1 MPKVLILGGHG
12 DGLVAAQIVRDMQ
25 RSGQDIELAGFLN
38 DSIPQGGDIAGI
50 PVLGTIREW
59 NTFPS
64 DTMFHVALHKV
75 GQMRARVELIES
87 LGLPANRLASLV
99 HPSAQIADDAE
110 IGAGALIASFVT
122 CQPGV
127 TVGRYA
133 TVRAGANLGHDVRIA
148 DFAYVGPN
156 ATLCGRA
163 SAGKGSHV
171 APGAIVV
178 DGIALSDFALL
189 GAGGVAFRP
198 VGQDEVWMGNPAR
211 KVK

>member
-12 DGLVAAQIVRDMQ
+12 DGLVAAQVLRDMQ

-38 DSIPQGGDIAGI
+38 DRIPKGGEISSI
-50 PVLGTIREW
+50 PVLGTIPEW
-59 NTFPS
+59 EAFPL
-64 DTMFHVALHKV
+64 DTMFHIALHKV
-75 GQMRARVELIES
+75 GHMRARVDLIES
-87 LGLPANRLASLV
+87 LGIPANRLASLV
-99 HPSAQIADDAE
+99 HPSAQIADDVQ
-110 IGAGALIASFVT
+110 IGAGALIASYVT

-127 TVGRYA
+127 SVGIGA
-133 TVRAGANLGHDVRIA
+133 TVRAGANLGHDVHIA

-163 SAGKGSHV
+163 TTGKGSHV

-178 DGIALSDFALL
+178 DGVSLADFALL

-198 VGQDEVWMGNPAR
+198 MGEDEVWMGNPAR

>member
-12 DGLVAAQIVRDMQ
+12 DGLVAAQVLRDMQ
-25 RSGQDIELAGFLN
+25 RTGQDIELAGFLN
-38 DSIPQGGDIAGI
+38 DRVPKGGEISGI
-50 PVLGTIREW
+50 PVLGAIIEW
-59 NTFPS
+59 DSFPMNM
-64 DTMFHVALHKV
+64 MFHIALHKV
-75 GQMRARVELIES
+75 GHMRARMALIES
-87 LGLPANRLASLV
+87 LGLPASRLASLV
-99 HPSAQIADDAE
+99 HPSAQIADDAK
-110 IGAGALIASFVT
+110 IGPGALIASYVT

-127 TVGRYA
+127 SVGLGA
-133 TVRAGANLGHDVRIA
+133 TVRAGANLGHDAHIA

-163 SAGKGSHV
+163 TTGKGSHV

-178 DGIALSDFALL
+178 DGISLADFALL

-198 VGQDEVWMGNPAR
+198 LGEDEVWMGNPAR